1 MKKTLVLAIVV
12 ALCASLCVSCE
23 VFPLKLKGTYIPV
36 GPNLESAP
44 YREFRF
50 SGSHVDAYTTVG
62 HKRMTGQYRLENGHI
77 SLIWDNGDFDRYSI
91 EKFSG
96 GEAHFWLD
104 GKYAYADGSY
114 GYF

>member
-1 MKKTLVLAIVV
+1 MKKTLVLAILV
-12 ALCASLCVSCE
+12 ALCALLCVSCD
-23 VFPLKLKGTYIPV
+23 VFPLKLNGTYIPI
-36 GPNLESAP
+36 GGNYMSAP
-44 YREFRF
+44 YVEFLF
-50 SGSHVDAYTTVG
+50 KGNNVEAYTTVG
-62 HKRMTGQYRLENGHI
+62 HKRMTGQYRLEKGHI
-77 SLIWDNGDFDRYSI
+77 SFIWDNGDFDRYSI